1 MKLLTWN
8 IWISWDI
15 AIDFFWVYCRE
26 VMGTYIMGYQTIETT
41 ETTTCYLGLPENR
54 FIHSIAILEGRMM
67 RNLADFGFSRFSPKF
82 SQKQ

>member
-1 MKLLTWN
+1 MEHMDIMGYSHRFVLGLLPG
-8 IWISWDI
+8 SHGD
-15 AIDFFWVYCRE
+15 
-26 VMGTYIMGYQTIETT
+26 IMGYQTIETT

-67 RNLADFGFSRFSPKF
+67 RNLADFGFSRFSPNF